1 MKAAALVSRHLS
13 LKVIYV
19 NHLPENVCNE
29 IRAQADGIVEVC
41 PRVQQTVIGS
51 KSIHIPPF
59 FDDERFLRFKTSR
72 SRTAFFFE
80 EFGVHVGNH
89 PLICMIGNFYKNPL
103 YKNHQLLLHAMHEL
117 VHQKKRAV
125 QLVIAGGGDSEVK
138 MRCQKLVHD
147 LQLTNHV
154 FFLGSVTNIPELL
167 FQVDFHVLPSIQEA
181 FGIVLLEAALMKKPS
196 IIASGTGAA
205 GNFIQH
211 LKTGVIFENNM
222 RESLVQ
228 NIEIM
233 LDDSV
238 LRKCIGEYA
247 YTVAKEF
254 YTRSAQ
260 IRKLVRFL
268 SARNVGGF
276 CIIQKI
282 D

>member
-1 MKAAALVSRHLS
+1 MKAAALVSGQLP
-13 LKVIYV
+13 LKIIYV

-41 PRVQQTVIGS
+41 PRVQQTAIGS

-80 EFGVHVGNH
+80 EFGIHVGTG

-103 YKNHQLLLHAMHEL
+103 YKNHQLLLHALAVL

-154 FFLGSVTNIPELL
+154 FFLGSTTKIPELL

-181 FGIVLLEAALMKKPS
+181 FGIVLLEAALTKKPS

-211 LKTGVIFENNM
+211 LKTGLIFENNDK
-222 RESLVQ
+222 ESLVQ
-228 NIEIM
+228 NIETM
-233 LDDSV
+233 LDDPV
-238 LRKCIGEYA
+238 LCKRIGEYA
-247 YTVAKEF
+247 YQVVKEF
-254 YTRSAQ
+254 YTRSAH
-260 IRKLVRFL
+260 IRKLVGFL
-268 SARNVGGF
+268 NV
-276 CIIQKI
+276 IE
-282 D
+282 